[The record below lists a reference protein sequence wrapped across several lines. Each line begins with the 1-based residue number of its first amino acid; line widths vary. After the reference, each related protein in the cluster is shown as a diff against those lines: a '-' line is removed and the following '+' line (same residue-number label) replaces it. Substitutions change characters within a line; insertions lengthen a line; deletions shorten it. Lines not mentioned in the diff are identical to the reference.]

1 MLFLFYLYF
10 IILIMK
16 VEPNATIHLVAHRGA
31 SYYVPEESLAAYSLA
46 ARHGV
51 NYIECDIVSTKDGV
65 LILRHSPNL
74 SESTNI
80 DDFVE
85 FKHLR
90 KTEMMYDNYSNDA
103 ITGIFSWDLMY
114 EDIKKIKCTH
124 EKKYSNRNQE
134 FNGIYDIL
142 TLEEFLESSI
152 SGFDGNY
159 PGLYIE
165 IKYPTL
171 HERRGVGNI
180 SDKLLNVLDKFGYN
194 KKTDSIYIQS
204 FEPSNLEYIRSK
216 SELNLVQLLTRDDKN
231 SFVYAVIDTEDD
243 GKVKYVPCDLEYIS
257 KFANVVSPYKE
268 DLIDLISAKDNPLPG
283 SSHFISRAHELGLI
297 VVPYTFRPESV
308 LPYFKDIY
316 EEYDYFIRILKS
328 DGVFT
333 DDTLSII
340 SYIDNQTD
348 RRLKE

>member
-1 MLFLFYLYF
+1 MRV
-10 IILIMK
+10 K
-16 VEPNATIHLVAHRGA
+16 PNTTIHLVAHRGA
-31 SYYVPEESLAAYSLA
+31 SYYIPEESLAAYSLA
-46 ARHGV
+46 AKHGV

-74 SESTNI
+74 SESTNV
-80 DDFVE
+80 DDLIE
-85 FKHLR
+85 FSHLR
-90 KTEMMYDNYSNDA
+90 KTETMYDNNSNDS
-103 ITGIFSWDLMY
+103 ITGIFSWDLTY
-114 EDIKKIKCTH
+114 EEIKKIKCTH
-124 EKKYSNRNQE
+124 EKKYSNRNPE
-134 FNGIYDIL
+134 LNGIYDIL

-152 SGFDGNY
+152 SGFDGNH

-180 SDKLLNVLDKFGYN
+180 SDKLLNILDKFGYN

-216 SELNLVQLLTRDDKN
+216 SELNLVQLLTSDDKN
-231 SFVYAVIDTEDD
+231 SFVYAVIDTEND
-243 GKVKYVPCDLEYIS
+243 GKMKYVACDLDYIS

-268 DLIDLISAKDNPLPG
+268 DLIDRNTANGFL
-283 SSHFISRAHELGLI
+283 SSSSQFISKAHGLGLI

-328 DGVFT
+328 DGLFT

-340 SYIDNQTD
+340 SYINNPTNL
-348 RRLKE
+348 RLRE